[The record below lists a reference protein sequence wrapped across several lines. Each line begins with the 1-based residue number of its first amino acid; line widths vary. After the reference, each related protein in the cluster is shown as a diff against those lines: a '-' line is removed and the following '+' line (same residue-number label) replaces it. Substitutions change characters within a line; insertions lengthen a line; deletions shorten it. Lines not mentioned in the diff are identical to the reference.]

1 MKIVIAGRY
10 DRHDDSGAAARLYV
24 AYSLEEYQAGNE
36 SAAVAGIGIR
46 SDDADNLVDVG
57 YVVAAAVVG

>member
-10 DRHDDSGAAARLYV
+10 DRHNDSGAAARLYV

-36 SAAVAGIGIR
+36 SEAVPADWKIGQMMPIR
-46 SDDADNLVDVG
+46 SLMSDMLWRRQ
-57 YVVAAAVVG
+57 